1 MGNRHISSFQP
12 DVTKVSL
19 YGSDLNQSIETNRK
33 RVSITGILSL
43 DAQDPLTTN
52 ILECPSLSIM
62 DNITLSVMDTSNITT
77 NSVLE
82 GDFDTFIFPTSSQTI
97 TLSSKLLSVQNINE
111 LWVWVFLYGGSN
123 DPITANVFLAPIADK
138 KTGVKYGTSKVL
150 NRDRSLSIAGIQ
162 RVALFLV
169 TERSNY
175 VFITLEGINLTS
187 EETVGVFL
195 TGRSY

>member
-33 RVSITGILSL
+33 GVSITGILSL

-62 DNITLSVMDTSNITT
+62 DNLTLSVMDTSNITT

-150 NRDRSLSIAGIQ
+150 NRDLSIGGLQ
-162 RVALFLV
+162 RVALFWV

-187 EETVGVFL
+187 EVTVGVFL

>member
-12 DVTKVSL
+12 DVTKVSI

-33 RVSITGILSL
+33 GVSITGILSL

-62 DNITLSVMDTSNITT
+62 DNLTLSVMDTSNITT

-150 NRDRSLSIAGIQ
+150 NRDLSIAGLQ
-162 RVALFLV
+162 RVALFWV

>member
-12 DVTKVSL
+12 DVTKVSI

-33 RVSITGILSL
+33 GVSITGILSL

-62 DNITLSVMDTSNITT
+62 DNLTLSVMDTSNITT

-111 LWVWVFLYGGSN
+111 LWVWVFLYGRSN

-150 NRDRSLSIAGIQ
+150 NRDLSIAGLQ
-162 RVALFLV
+162 RGALFLV

-187 EETVGVFL
+187 EETVEVFL

>member
-33 RVSITGILSL
+33 GVSITGILSL

-62 DNITLSVMDTSNITT
+62 DNLTLSVMDTSNITT

-150 NRDRSLSIAGIQ
+150 NSDLSIAGIQ

>member
-33 RVSITGILSL
+33 GVSITGILSL

-62 DNITLSVMDTSNITT
+62 DNLTLSVMDTSNITT

-150 NRDRSLSIAGIQ
+150 NRDLSIAGIQ

-175 VFITLEGINLTS
+175 VFITLEGINLIS
-187 EETVGVFL
+187 EVTVGVFL

>member
-33 RVSITGILSL
+33 GVSITGILSL

-62 DNITLSVMDTSNITT
+62 DNLTLSVMDTSNITT

-150 NRDRSLSIAGIQ
+150 NRDLSIAGLQ

-175 VFITLEGINLTS
+175 VFVTLEGSTLTS
-187 EETVGVFL
+187 EGTVGVFL

>member
-19 YGSDLNQSIETNRK
+19 YGSDLNQSIETNQK
-33 RVSITGILSL
+33 GVSITGILSL

-62 DNITLSVMDTSNITT
+62 DNLTLSVMDTSNITT

-150 NRDRSLSIAGIQ
+150 NRDLSIAGLQ
-162 RVALFLV
+162 RGALFLV

-175 VFITLEGINLTS
+175 VFVTLEGSTLTS
-187 EETVGVFL
+187 EGTVGVFL

>member
-12 DVTKVSL
+12 DVTKVSI

-33 RVSITGILSL
+33 GVSITGILSL

-62 DNITLSVMDTSNITT
+62 DNLTLSVMDTSNITT

-150 NRDRSLSIAGIQ
+150 NRDLSIAGLQ
-162 RVALFLV
+162 RVALFWV

-187 EETVGVFL
+187 EETVEVFL

>member
-12 DVTKVSL
+12 DVTKVSI

-33 RVSITGILSL
+33 GVSITGILSL

-62 DNITLSVMDTSNITT
+62 DNLTLSVMDTSNITT

-150 NRDRSLSIAGIQ
+150 NRDLSITGLQ

-187 EETVGVFL
+187 EETVEVFL

>member
-19 YGSDLNQSIETNRK
+19 YGSDLNQSIETNQK
-33 RVSITGILSL
+33 GVSITGILSL

-62 DNITLSVMDTSNITT
+62 DNLTLSVMDTSNITT

-150 NRDRSLSIAGIQ
+150 NRDLSIAGLQ

-175 VFITLEGINLTS
+175 VFVTLEGSTLTS
-187 EETVGVFL
+187 EGTVGVFL

>member
-1 MGNRHISSFQP
+1 MPNRLVYNDKP
-12 DVTKVSL
+12 NNLKVEI
-19 YGSDLNQSIETNRK
+19 YGSDLNQSIETNQK
-33 RVSITGILSL
+33 GVSITGILSL

-62 DNITLSVMDTSNITT
+62 DNLTLSVMDTSNITT

-150 NRDRSLSIAGIQ
+150 NRDLSIAGIQ
-162 RVALFLV
+162 RVALYLV

>member
-33 RVSITGILSL
+33 GVSITGILSL

-62 DNITLSVMDTSNITT
+62 DNLTLSVMDTSNITT

-150 NRDRSLSIAGIQ
+150 NRDLSIAGLQ
-162 RVALFLV
+162 RVALFWV

-175 VFITLEGINLTS
+175 VFITLEGSTLTS
-187 EETVGVFL
+187 EGTVGVFL

>member
-12 DVTKVSL
+12 DVTKVSI

-33 RVSITGILSL
+33 GVSITGILSL

-62 DNITLSVMDTSNITT
+62 DNLTLSVMDTSNITT

-150 NRDRSLSIAGIQ
+150 NRDLSIVGLQ
-162 RVALFLV
+162 RVALFWV

-187 EETVGVFL
+187 EETVEVFL

>member
-19 YGSDLNQSIETNRK
+19 YGSDLNQSIETNQK
-33 RVSITGILSL
+33 GVSITGILSL

-62 DNITLSVMDTSNITT
+62 DNLTLSLMDTSNITT

-150 NRDRSLSIAGIQ
+150 NRDLSIAGLQ

-175 VFITLEGINLTS
+175 VFVTLEGSTLTS
-187 EETVGVFL
+187 EGTVGVFL

>member
-1 MGNRHISSFQP
+1 MPNRLVYNDKP
-12 DVTKVSL
+12 NNLKVEI
-19 YGSDLNQSIETNRK
+19 YGSDLNQSIETNQK
-33 RVSITGILSL
+33 GVSITGILSL

-62 DNITLSVMDTSNITT
+62 DNLTLSVMDTSNITT

-150 NRDRSLSIAGIQ
+150 NCDLSIGGIQ

>member
-1 MGNRHISSFQP
+1 MGNRHISSFQQ
-12 DVTKVSL
+12 DVRKVSL

-33 RVSITGILSL
+33 GVSITGILSL

-62 DNITLSVMDTSNITT
+62 DNLTLSVMDTSNITT

-150 NRDRSLSIAGIQ
+150 NRDLSIAGLQ

-175 VFITLEGINLTS
+175 VFVTLEGSTLTS
-187 EETVGVFL
+187 EGTVGVFL

>member
-33 RVSITGILSL
+33 GVSITGILSL

-62 DNITLSVMDTSNITT
+62 DNLTLSVMDTSNITT

-150 NRDRSLSIAGIQ
+150 NCDLSIAGIQ
-162 RVALFLV
+162 RVALYLV

>member
-33 RVSITGILSL
+33 GVSITGILSL

-62 DNITLSVMDTSNITT
+62 DNLTLSVMDTSNITT

-150 NRDRSLSIAGIQ
+150 NCDLSFAGIQ
-162 RVALFLV
+162 RVALYLV

-187 EETVGVFL
+187 EVTVGVFL

>member
-1 MGNRHISSFQP
+1 MGNRHISSFQS
-12 DVTKVSL
+12 DVRKVSL

-33 RVSITGILSL
+33 GVSITGILSL

-62 DNITLSVMDTSNITT
+62 DNLTLSVMDTSNITT

-150 NRDRSLSIAGIQ
+150 NRNLSIGGVQ
-162 RVALFLV
+162 QVALFLV
-169 TERSNY
+169 TERSNLNY
-175 VFITLEGINLTS
+175 S
-187 EETVGVFL
+187 
-195 TGRSY
+195 

>member
-1 MGNRHISSFQP
+1 MPNRLVYNDKP
-12 DVTKVSL
+12 NNLKVEI
-19 YGSDLNQSIETNRK
+19 YGSDLNQSIETNQK
-33 RVSITGILSL
+33 GVSITGILSL

-52 ILECPSLSIM
+52 ILEYPSLSIM
-62 DNITLSVMDTSNITT
+62 DNLTLSVMDTSNITT

-150 NRDRSLSIAGIQ
+150 NRDLSIGGLQ
-162 RVALFLV
+162 RVALFWV

>member
-1 MGNRHISSFQP
+1 MGNRHISSFQQ
-12 DVTKVSL
+12 DVRKVSL

-33 RVSITGILSL
+33 GVSITGILSL

-62 DNITLSVMDTSNITT
+62 DNLTLSVMDTSNITT

-150 NRDRSLSIAGIQ
+150 NRDLSIAGLQ
-162 RVALFLV
+162 RGALFLV

>member
-33 RVSITGILSL
+33 GVSITGILSL

-62 DNITLSVMDTSNITT
+62 DNLTLSVMDTSNITT

-150 NRDRSLSIAGIQ
+150 NSDLSFAGIQ
-162 RVALFLV
+162 RVALYLV

-175 VFITLEGINLTS
+175 VFITLEGINLTY
-187 EETVGVFL
+187 EVTVGVFL

>member
-12 DVTKVSL
+12 DVTKVSI
-19 YGSDLNQSIETNRK
+19 YGSDLNQSIETNQK
-33 RVSITGILSL
+33 GVSITGILSL

-62 DNITLSVMDTSNITT
+62 DNLTLSLIDTSNITT

-150 NRDRSLSIAGIQ
+150 NRDLSIAGLQ

-175 VFITLEGINLTS
+175 VFVTLEGSTLTS
-187 EETVGVFL
+187 EGTVGVFL

>member
-1 MGNRHISSFQP
+1 MGNRHISSFQS
-12 DVTKVSL
+12 DVRKVSL

-33 RVSITGILSL
+33 GVSITGILSL

-62 DNITLSVMDTSNITT
+62 DNLTLSVMDTSNITT

-150 NRDRSLSIAGIQ
+150 NRDLSIAGLQ

-175 VFITLEGINLTS
+175 VFVTLEGSTLTS
-187 EETVGVFL
+187 EGTVGVFL

>member
-12 DVTKVSL
+12 DVTKVSI
-19 YGSDLNQSIETNRK
+19 YGSDLNQSIETNQK
-33 RVSITGILSL
+33 GVSITGILSL

-150 NRDRSLSIAGIQ
+150 NRDLSIAGLQ
-162 RVALFLV
+162 RGALFLV

-175 VFITLEGINLTS
+175 VFVTLEGSTLTS
-187 EETVGVFL
+187 EGTVGVFL

>member
-12 DVTKVSL
+12 DVTKVSI
-19 YGSDLNQSIETNRK
+19 YGSDLNQSIETNQK
-33 RVSITGILSL
+33 GVSITGILSL

-62 DNITLSVMDTSNITT
+62 DNLTLSVMDTSNITT

-150 NRDRSLSIAGIQ
+150 NRDLSIAGLQ
-162 RVALFLV
+162 RGALFLV

-187 EETVGVFL
+187 EETVEVFL

>member
-12 DVTKVSL
+12 DVTKVSI
-19 YGSDLNQSIETNRK
+19 YGSDLNQSIETNQK
-33 RVSITGILSL
+33 GVSITGILSL

-62 DNITLSVMDTSNITT
+62 DNLTLSVMDTSNITT
-77 NSVLE
+77 NSVLD
-82 GDFDTFIFPTSSQTI
+82 GYFDTFSFPSSSQTI

-150 NRDRSLSIAGIQ
+150 NRDLSIAGLQ
-162 RVALFLV
+162 RGALFLV

-175 VFITLEGINLTS
+175 VFVTLEGSTLTS
-187 EETVGVFL
+187 EGTVGVFL

>member
-1 MGNRHISSFQP
+1 MGNRHISSFQS
-12 DVTKVSL
+12 DVRKVSL

-33 RVSITGILSL
+33 GVSITGILSL

-62 DNITLSVMDTSNITT
+62 DNLTLSVMDTSNITT

-150 NRDRSLSIAGIQ
+150 NRDLSIAGLQ
-162 RVALFLV
+162 RGALFLV

>member
-33 RVSITGILSL
+33 GVSITGILSL

-62 DNITLSVMDTSNITT
+62 DNLTLSVMDTSNITT

-150 NRDRSLSIAGIQ
+150 NYDLSIAGIQ

-175 VFITLEGINLTS
+175 VFITLEGINLIS
-187 EETVGVFL
+187 EVTVGVFL

>member
-33 RVSITGILSL
+33 GVSITGILSL

-62 DNITLSVMDTSNITT
+62 DNLTLSVMDTSNITT

-150 NRDRSLSIAGIQ
+150 NRDLSIAGLQ
-162 RVALFLV
+162 RGALFLV

-187 EETVGVFL
+187 EETVEVFL

>member
-33 RVSITGILSL
+33 GVSITGILSL

-62 DNITLSVMDTSNITT
+62 DNLTLSVMDTSNITT

-111 LWVWVFLYGGSN
+111 LWVWVFLYGRSN

-150 NRDRSLSIAGIQ
+150 NRDLSITGLQ

>member
-12 DVTKVSL
+12 DVTKVSI
-19 YGSDLNQSIETNRK
+19 YGSDLNQSIETNQK
-33 RVSITGILSL
+33 GVSITGILSL

-62 DNITLSVMDTSNITT
+62 DNLTLSVMDTSNITT

-150 NRDRSLSIAGIQ
+150 NRDLSIAGLQ
-162 RVALFLV
+162 RGALFLV

-175 VFITLEGINLTS
+175 VFVTLEGSTLTS
-187 EETVGVFL
+187 EGTVGVFL

>member
-12 DVTKVSL
+12 DVTKVSI

-33 RVSITGILSL
+33 GVSITGILSL

-62 DNITLSVMDTSNITT
+62 DNLTLSVMDTSNITT

-150 NRDRSLSIAGIQ
+150 NYDLSIAGIQ

-187 EETVGVFL
+187 EVTVGVFL

>member
-33 RVSITGILSL
+33 GVSITGILSL

-62 DNITLSVMDTSNITT
+62 DNLTLSVMDTSNITT

-111 LWVWVFLYGGSN
+111 LWVWVFLYGRSN

-150 NRDRSLSIAGIQ
+150 NRDLSIAGLQ
-162 RVALFLV
+162 RVALFWV

-187 EETVGVFL
+187 EETVEVFL

>member
-12 DVTKVSL
+12 DVTKVSI

-33 RVSITGILSL
+33 GVSITGILSL

-62 DNITLSVMDTSNITT
+62 DNLTLSVMDTSNITT

-150 NRDRSLSIAGIQ
+150 NRDLSIAGLQ

-175 VFITLEGINLTS
+175 VFVTLEGSTLTS
-187 EETVGVFL
+187 EGTVGVFL

>member
-1 MGNRHISSFQP
+1 MGNRHISSFQQ
-12 DVTKVSL
+12 DVRKVSL

-33 RVSITGILSL
+33 GVSITGILSL

-62 DNITLSVMDTSNITT
+62 DNLTLSVMDTSNITT

-150 NRDRSLSIAGIQ
+150 NRDLSIAGLQ
-162 RVALFLV
+162 RVALFWV